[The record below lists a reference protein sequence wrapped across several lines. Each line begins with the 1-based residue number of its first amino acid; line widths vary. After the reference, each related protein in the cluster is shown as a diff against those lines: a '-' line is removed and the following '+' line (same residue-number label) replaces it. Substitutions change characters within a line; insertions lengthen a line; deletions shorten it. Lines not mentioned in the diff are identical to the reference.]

1 MTESTTARDPKDL
14 RRVTLTRDSVGRY
27 TARNDRGGSITLSSG
42 TEELSPV
49 ELLLA
54 GIAGCTAVDVD
65 TVTTRRAEPEQFEIE
80 VTADKVKDEH
90 GNHLQ
95 DIEVRFRV
103 RFPDGDGGHDDHR
116 VTVVPASTGPT
127 EGVCRQAWCAVSSHS
142 MGSPHPSLPT
152 PCLSRARTASVR
164 RCAANVS
171 TWAIIAPYE
180 HT

>member
-1 MTESTTARDPKDL
+1 MTESTTESTTARDPKDL

-42 TEELSPV
+42 TDELSPV

-103 RFPDGDGGHDDHR
+103 RFPEGDGGDAAREMLPKLVKRSHDEWCTVSR
-116 VTVVPASTGPT
+116 TVELGQQVTTTV
-127 EGVCRQAWCAVSSHS
+127 E
-142 MGSPHPSLPT
+142 
-152 PCLSRARTASVR
+152 
-164 RCAANVS
+164 
-171 TWAIIAPYE
+171 
-180 HT
+180 

>member
-42 TEELSPV
+42 TDELSPV

-95 DIEVRFRV
+95 DITVSFRV
-103 RFPDGDGGHDDHR
+103 RFPDGEGGDAAREMLPKLVKRSHDEWCTVSR
-116 VTVVPASTGPT
+116 TVEMGTPVTTT
-127 EGVCRQAWCAVSSHS
+127 IE
-142 MGSPHPSLPT
+142 
-152 PCLSRARTASVR
+152 
-164 RCAANVS
+164 
-171 TWAIIAPYE
+171 
-180 HT
+180 